1 MSNDVTVKV
10 DSRVLYG
17 LIALVAVIGI
27 FAIGL
32 WLGDQM
38 GGGDEASNAAAP
50 PPTTVAG
57 NPAVVDPSQPVGGG
71 AAAPVGTQI
80 TVPTA
85 APGSPPVS
93 PDDVPVEEG
102 QPRIWVPEV
111 ADTNWQ
117 YDFGSIP
124 PTDKVEKEFHIENL
138 GSGVLE
144 IQDASASCGCTAALV
159 ADSSVDPGGST
170 TIRVSY
176 DPRVNQEFGK
186 FVTKQIRIKSNDPL
200 VPLAE
205 FTITADV
212 QAQ

>member
-1 MSNDVTVKV
+1 MANDVTVKV

-38 GGGDEASNAAAP
+38 GGGGDATTAEGQPTVAAGVPPAGAP
-50 PPTTVAG
+50 TVAG
-57 NPAVVDPSQPVGGG
+57 AV
-71 AAAPVGTQI
+71 A
-80 TVPTA
+80 TVPPQPTA
-85 APGSPPVS
+85 AAGAPPVS

-102 QPRIWVPEV
+102 QPRIWIPEV
-111 ADTNWQ
+111 AATNWQ

-124 PTDKVEKEFHIENL
+124 PTDKVEKEFVIENAGL
-138 GSGVLE
+138 GVLE

-159 ADSSVDPGGST
+159 ADSSVDPAGTT